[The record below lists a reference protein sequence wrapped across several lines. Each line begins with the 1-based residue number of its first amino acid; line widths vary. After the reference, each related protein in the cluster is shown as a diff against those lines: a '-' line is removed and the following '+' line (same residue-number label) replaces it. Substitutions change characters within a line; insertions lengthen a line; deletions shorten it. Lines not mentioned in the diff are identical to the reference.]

1 MSNNETSPLLSV
13 TKNWIIYWI
22 ISYICKWVFALH
34 SGSGRVL
41 YTVACIFHALQHT
54 VVPCLDERAL
64 HLIEQNFL
72 CSLPGNAKL
81 ISYLTFYFRG
91 GGGLLLIVNPV
102 STVNPSLDHNVGR
115 IDIKK
120 PGKAKSLSWQII
132 WGMQSVISIRHHSR
146 FNMKK
151 FYHFDVSVNQLTLWF
166 ACLYISHFIAIFKLI
181 LTWEL
186 GLNSF

>member
-1 MSNNETSPLLSV
+1 M
-13 TKNWIIYWI
+13 
-22 ISYICKWVFALH
+22 FALH

-81 ISYLTFYFRG
+81 ISYLTFFRHFIFAG
-91 GGGLLLIVNPV
+91 GIYVIPV

-120 PGKAKSLSWQII
+120 PGKAKSLS
-132 WGMQSVISIRHHSR
+132 
-146 FNMKK
+146 
-151 FYHFDVSVNQLTLWF
+151 
-166 ACLYISHFIAIFKLI
+166 
-181 LTWEL
+181 
-186 GLNSF
+186 

>member
-1 MSNNETSPLLSV
+1 M
-13 TKNWIIYWI
+13 
-22 ISYICKWVFALH
+22 FALH

-81 ISYLTFYFRG
+81 ISYLTFFSAFYFRG
-91 GGGLLLIVNPV
+91 GDLLLIVNPV

-120 PGKAKSLSWQII
+120 PGKAKSLS
-132 WGMQSVISIRHHSR
+132 
-146 FNMKK
+146 
-151 FYHFDVSVNQLTLWF
+151 
-166 ACLYISHFIAIFKLI
+166 
-181 LTWEL
+181 
-186 GLNSF
+186 